1 MWLLKSL
8 HIEDLR
14 QRWKRGWQALRHL
27 KLAMR
32 TTLALDDTLFDEAQ
46 RITGVME
53 KSALVRE
60 ALKALIEHRIFSLNV
75 SSRAR
80 YHAAMVT
87 TSVAPAAL
95 PLDAEGILA
104 LAARSMFHLF
114 SSVSQGMFL
123 VDRSGRIVWVNEGYK
138 RFLPALGF
146 TSVDQFIDNMVEDVI
161 PNTQMRRV
169 LETGEPILVDLLT
182 NKAGTFVVSRIPLRE
197 EREGDAVGEVIGAIG
212 IVLFDHPETTLQPL
226 ISKFAMLQRDL
237 DDARRELATQRANP
251 LLQHAPDGQR
261 RAKYTFAS
269 FIGSSP
275 AAVDVKRHA
284 RRAAQSSS
292 PVLLLGETGT
302 GKELLA
308 HAIHTA
314 SARAKGPFVSLN
326 IAAVPDT
333 LLESEFFG
341 FAPGAFTGAD
351 RRGRE
356 GKFKL
361 ADGGTLFL
369 DEIGDMPM
377 GLQAKLLRALQ
388 EGEIEP
394 LGSNKLVRFDAR
406 VIAATSRDLVALVR
420 DGRFREDLYYR
431 LNVLPLR
438 VPPLRDRRSDIPALV
453 EALAEDMAQRSGEA
467 PPELMPDALAL
478 LAAQHWRGNIRELR
492 NVLEQVSMRSDSTRI
507 DAAEIK
513 RVLAETGLEQIA
525 APEAVA
531 VAESGAESASLLR
544 PLALQIAELEQRAIA
559 MAMASTD
566 GNKLAAS
573 RLLGISR
580 ATLYDRIAG
589 EGD

>member
-1 MWLLKSL
+1 
-8 HIEDLR
+8 
-14 QRWKRGWQALRHL
+14 
-27 KLAMR
+27 
-32 TTLALDDTLFDEAQ
+32 
-46 RITGVME
+46 
-53 KSALVRE
+53 
-60 ALKALIEHRIFSLNV
+60 
-75 SSRAR
+75 
-80 YHAAMVT
+80 
-87 TSVAPAAL
+87 
-95 PLDAEGILA
+95 
-104 LAARSMFHLF
+104 MFHLF
-114 SSVSQGMFL
+114 SSISQGMFL

-146 TSVDQFIDNMVEDVI
+146 ASVDDFVGRPVEEVI
-161 PNTQMRRV
+161 HNTQMREV
-169 LETGEPILVDLLT
+169 LESGKPILIDLLT
-182 NKAGTFVVSRIPLRE
+182 NKAGTFVVSRIPLHAE
-197 EREGDAVGEVIGAIG
+197 VAGAEGDPVLGEVIGAIG

-237 DDARRELATQRANP
+237 DDARRELATQRNHP
-251 LLQHAPDGQR
+251 LWKLAGADGQR
-261 RAKYTFAS
+261 RAKHTFAS

-308 HAIHTA
+308 HAIHAA
-314 SARAKGPFVSLN
+314 SARADGPFVSLN

-333 LLESEFFG
+333 LLEAEFFG

-351 RRGRE
+351 RKGRE

-369 DEIGDMPM
+369 DEIGDMPLA
-377 GLQAKLLRALQ
+377 LQAKLLRALQ

-394 LGSNKLVRFDAR
+394 LGSNKVVPFDAR
-406 VIAATSRDLVALVR
+406 VIAATSRDLPALVR

-438 VPPLRDRRSDIPALV
+438 VPPLRERRSDIPALI
-453 EALAEDMAQRSGEA
+453 EALGEDMAQRSGEA

-478 LAAQHWRGNIRELR
+478 LAAQHWRGNTRELR
-492 NVLEQVSMRSDSTRI
+492 NVLEQLAMRSDSTRI
-507 DAAEIK
+507 DAAEVK

-525 APEAVA
+525 APEPLP
-531 VAESGAESASLLR
+531 SGGDADQAHLLR
-544 PLALQIAELEQRAIA
+544 PMAEQIAELERRAIA
-559 MAMASTD
+559 AALARTG
-566 GNKLAAS
+566 GNKLATA

-580 ATLYDRIAG
+580 ATLYDRMG
-589 EGD
+589 PTGD